1 MFRRSIF
8 YHSPTVFPSHTE
20 TGHLDSFQYL
30 KMTDLTAQFML
41 VIISKQLKNQLTP
54 INSLLFFLVLLNLLF
69 LENYS
74 PIIFDSPCCAL

>member
-8 YHSPTVFPSHTE
+8 YHSPTIFPNHTE
-20 TGHLDSFQYL
+20 TRRMDSFQYL

-54 INSLLFFLVLLNLLF
+54 FNSLLFFLVLLNLLF